1 MPTTATKRSDAV
13 INVRLP
19 AATRDLIDS
28 AAALSGKSRTDFVL
42 DSATREA
49 IDVLL
54 DQRLFTLDAEA
65 FARFESALDNPP
77 PPSAALRRLMA
88 QKAPWER

>member
-1 MPTTATKRSDAV
+1 MPATATKKSDAV

-28 AAALSGKSRTDFVL
+28 AAALSGKSRTDFML

-54 DQRLFTLDAEA
+54 DQRIISLDAEA
-65 FARFESALDNPP
+65 MARFEAALTNPP
-77 PPSAALRRLMA
+77 PPSPELRRLMA
-88 QKAPWER
+88 RKPSWER